1 MATYSAPIRR
11 SLLVMTGLG
20 TLLLSA
26 CAARAPLPPP
36 GLTVDWPRYL
46 GTWYELARFDHTF
59 ERGMVGVTA
68 TYSLRPD
75 GRIAVLNAGHA
86 KTLAGKRSSAT
97 ATARITGPAALSV
110 TFFWP
115 FSGDY
120 RVLAL
125 ADDYRWAVVGSS
137 TMAYLWFLHRAPHAT
152 PADWTAM
159 EQAAVHAGY
168 DLSGLIRVEQGELAQ
183 P

>member
-1 MATYSAPIRR
+1 MRRLHLASAIVFATTV
-11 SLLVMTGLG
+11 LGGLA
-20 TLLLSA
+20 A
-26 CAARAPLPPP
+26 CASRPAPVADAP
-36 GLTVDWPRYL
+36 TVDWQRYL
-46 GTWYELARFDHTF
+46 GTWYELARYDHRF
-59 ERGMVGVTA
+59 ERGLQAVTA
-68 TYSLRPD
+68 TYSMRDD
-75 GRIAVLNAGHA
+75 GRIRVVNAGHRGSPQGERREAEAVA
-86 KTLAGKRSSAT
+86 KIVSGNE
-97 ATARITGPAALSV
+97 LSV